1 MTYWNIQFPLPLA
14 LALVA
19 TIGYLVGRNKRAGA
33 DIVAQQSR
41 RELRRAQTV
50 AKELERIAH
59 MIRRHLTKHQAS
71 LHRFQE
77 KVRKL
82 KGNQRE
88 AAWQDLCQEAEEMLR
103 PTLHLATQIAEA
115 YDQIRQQGAHLMT
128 FTELRTDPLT
138 GICNRRA
145 FDDALKTQFALM
157 NRYDAP
163 FSLAIFDID
172 HFKQINDEH
181 GHLRGDRM
189 LQQVAQHFD
198 NAARET
204 DIVAR
209 YGGEEFVVIMPHT
222 ELPGA
227 SIFSERLRKTLQ
239 ESLPLTISG
248 GVATAADGDTPESL
262 LARADMA
269 LYGAKSAGRNLVF
282 RHNGQQIESLQET
295 PVALPAAVNQASPM
309 EGQTVP

>member
-1 MTYWNIQFPLPLA
+1 MNFWSLQFPIPLA

-19 TIGYLVGRNKRAGA
+19 AIGYLVGRNRRAGA
-33 DIVAQQSR
+33 VAVLQQSR
-41 RELRRAQTV
+41 RELRRAQMV
-50 AKELERIAH
+50 VKELDRIAR
-59 MIRRHLTKHQAS
+59 MIRRHLTKHQSS
-71 LHRFQE
+71 LHRFRE

-138 GICNRRA
+138 GVCNRRA
-145 FDDALKTQFALM
+145 FDDALKVQFALM
-157 NRYDAP
+157 NRYDAR

-172 HFKQINDEH
+172 HFKQVNDEQ

-189 LQQVAQHFD
+189 LQEVAQHFD

-227 SIFSERLRKTLQ
+227 TIFAERLRKTLQ
-239 ESLPLTISG
+239 ERLPLTISG
-248 GVATAADGDTPESL
+248 GVAMAMDGDTPESL
-262 LARADMA
+262 LARADSA

-282 RHNGQQIESLQET
+282 RHNGQQIESIDET
-295 PVALPAAVNQASPM
+295 SLAMTASAAEASSTDGQA
-309 EGQTVP
+309 